1 LIYHV
6 LTDVTE
12 EFDHGWLEL
21 KSKLA
26 NMNSIWEVK
35 K

>member
-12 EFDHGWLEL
+12 EFDHGWLVL
-21 KSKLA
+21 KVSLA
-26 NMNSIWEVK
+26 NTSSIWGVRK
-35 K
+35 